1 MSDEDFLNIPN
12 TDETQQSTPEEY
24 YFSKSKNQWI
34 MVSDMSDMH
43 VRRAFKRLLKMLRLE
58 QLVEVDNV
66 TKTTITKVKITDELD
81 NIKKHCD
88 KIKGLVDES

>member
-1 MSDEDFLNIPN
+1 
-12 TDETQQSTPEEY
+12 
-24 YFSKSKNQWI
+24 
-34 MVSDMSDMH
+34 MH

-66 TKTTITKVKITDELD
+66 TKTTITQVKITDELD

>member
-12 TDETQQSTPEEY
+12 TDETQQSTPEEH

-43 VRRAFKRLLKMLRLE
+43 FRRAFKRLLKMLRLE
-58 QLVEVDNV
+58 QLVEVDST
-66 TKTTITKVKITDELD
+66 TKTTITKVRVDEELN

>member
-1 MSDEDFLNIPN
+1 MSDEDFLNIPK
-12 TDETQQSTPEEY
+12 TDKTQQSTPEEH

-58 QLVEVDNV
+58 QLVEVDST
-66 TKTTITKVKITDELD
+66 TKTTITKVRVDEELN

>member
-43 VRRAFKRLLKMLRLE
+43 VHRAFKRLLKMLRLE

-66 TKTTITKVKITDELD
+66 TKTTITQVKITDELD